1 MIENQIEK
9 ISEGKFRLVLEEKT
23 HLYLMNLM
31 NGLSQGMLNEYGHP
45 VNENLYHTMLAR
57 VVSSHFYKTINEIP
71 VQGFVTIDVVQGNII
86 TTISLGNIPNED
98 GTVIKLDGVLY
109 NK

>member
-1 MIENQIEK
+1 
-9 ISEGKFRLVLEEKT
+9 
-23 HLYLMNLM
+23 MNLM
-31 NGLSQGMLNEYGHP
+31 NGLSHGMLDEYGQP
-45 VNENLYHTMLAR
+45 ANENLYHAMLAR

-71 VQGFVTIDVVQGNII
+71 IHGFVSIDVVQGNVV